1 MVREERA
8 AADKRMIRRKFADG
22 VVADLRVQALLQCW
36 YESIKE
42 KLPEGSS
49 LVANMQGA
57 AKNGFLVSFR
67 AETESET
74 FISEARDAVP
84 SRAVE
89 EAGESL
95 YLRLLNPSSEK
106 ITIKDRLLRIFSEAS

>member
-1 MVREERA
+1 
-8 AADKRMIRRKFADG
+8 MIRRKFAEG

-36 YESIKE
+36 YENIKE

-49 LVANMQGA
+49 LVANVQGA

-67 AETESET
+67 AQTEHET
-74 FISEARDAVP
+74 FISEARDPLPAK
-84 SRAVE
+84 AVE

-95 YLRLLNPSSEK
+95 YLRLMNPHEEPETLK
-106 ITIKDRLLRIFSEAS
+106 ERLLRIFSEAS